1 MINDGALVE
10 LAEYCVRTCHVLK
23 NVNQG
28 RGVGLNGP
36 NKEAI
41 ENLGRYVN
49 LTHSSLSMIMS
60 NLRTIRN
67 IESMVIERRHRA
79 HELREHHSD
88 ATKGRLIAWRT
99 ELLETLRILDVRDR
113 LFTMPTTLEPPQ
125 GDVMLDN
132 VHEAGEIKHQ
142 AQGSIDAETPTSASM
157 VVCCFCPCAPLPT
170 DHLLGI
176 DWVSL
181 FYRQNVRGY

>member
-10 LAEYCVRTCHVLK
+10 LAEYCARTCHVLK
-23 NVNQG
+23 NAGHG
-28 RGVGLNGP
+28 RGLGLSGTK
-36 NKEAI
+36 KEAI
-41 ENLGRYVN
+41 ENLGRYVDQ
-49 LTHSSLSMIMS
+49 THSSLSMIMS

-67 IESMVIERRHRA
+67 IESMVIERRNRA

-88 ATKGRLIAWRT
+88 STEGRLFAWRT

-113 LFTMPTTLEPPQ
+113 LFTMHTTLEPPQ
-125 GDVMLDN
+125 EDVVLDN
-132 VHEAGEIKHQ
+132 VDATGKIEQQ

-157 VVCCFCPCAPLPT
+157 VVCCFCPCAPLPA
-170 DHLLGI
+170 DHRLGI
-176 DWVSL
+176 DCVSL